1 MSKIKLLIAL
11 LCISTFVK
19 AQLNVNSPYSRFGL
33 GNIQHPASAFNIGM
47 AGVGISYT
55 NPNSISTL
63 NPSLLTYITK
73 PTFELGAQYVGLLVT
88 EGDLTNTSANFQ
100 FSYFNMAFPISPKY
114 TFGFSLRPYSQV
126 NYSTTLSNQISPEAI
141 TNDRFEGAGSINTIG
156 FTNGYQIVDDTL
168 NKVKASIGFETS
180 LLVGNIQT
188 SASTET
194 VIINDLRTEIINDL
208 SYRGFQLRLGS
219 SLRKELF
226 QGKALKKYKTPICKS
241 KGEHRDTLILR
252 DNFFYKDYAK
262 KIGEK
267 SIKTK
272 YAVIYPNTTKIILS
286 NKIKDVKDRRKIRDS
301 YASFIEKGYGV
312 FILEEAIGVSLR
324 ELEKDYKEGK
334 EESESNIEEE
344 QKINYAKKYV
354 RKQSGVFVNL
364 GLVYEF
370 QSRLNINGT
379 RTISRQ
385 DISVN
390 EAFQTFTIDTDNDFS
405 IVPQALNL
413 GISIDKPR
421 QVGKRKCGDKKKS
434 TWLLGADLSLYEW
447 SSFSS
452 PDIVTDFRNTYR
464 VSLGGGWTPN
474 PNPDLEESAK
484 FFKKT
489 RYRAGLY
496 YQTLPFDINNSD
508 ISEFGITFGITLPST
523 LGGKFNIN
531 MSYARRGEEL
541 IENYFTTGIGIT
553 LNQRSWFRRRKVGI

>member
-47 AGVGISYT
+47 AGVGISYA

-63 NPSLLTYITK
+63 NPSLLTYLAN
-73 PTFELGAQYVGLLVT
+73 PTFELGAQYVGLLSQ
-88 EGDLTNTSANFQ
+88 EGELRNSSANFQ

-126 NYSTTLSNQISPEAI
+126 NFSNTFSSQISTDAI
-141 TNDRFEGAGSINTIG
+141 TTDRHEGSGGINTVG
-156 FTNGYQIVDDTL
+156 FTNGYQIVDDSL
-168 NKVKASIGFETS
+168 NKIKASVGFETN
-180 LLVGNIQT
+180 LLIGNIQT
-188 SASTET
+188 SSSTET
-194 VIINDLRTEIINDL
+194 VIFNDLRTEIINDL

-226 QGKALKKYKTPICKS
+226 QGKALKKYKNPICNS
-241 KGEHRDTLILR
+241 KTEKNDTLILR

-272 YAVIYPNTTKIILS
+272 YAIIYPSTTKIILS
-286 NKIKDVKDRRKIRDS
+286 NKIKDGKTRRKIRDS
-301 YASFIEKGYGV
+301 YASFIKKGYGV
-312 FILEEAIGVSLR
+312 LVLEDAVGVSIR
-324 ELEKDYKEGK
+324 ELEEDYNEGK
-334 EESESNIEEE
+334 DKSESNIEEE

-390 EAFQTFTIDTDNDFS
+390 EAFQTFIIDTENDFS

-421 QVGKRKCGDKKKS
+421 QTGKRKCGDKKKS

-447 SSFSS
+447 SSFSN
-452 PDIVTDFRNTYR
+452 PDAVTNFRNTYR
-464 VSLGGGWTPN
+464 VALGGGWTPN
-474 PNPDLEESAK
+474 PDPDLEESAK

-496 YQTLPFDINNSD
+496 YQTLPFDINNSN
-508 ISEFGITFGITLPST
+508 ISEVGITFGFTLPST
-523 LGGKFNIN
+523 SGGKFTVN
-531 MSYARRGEEL
+531 MTYARRGEEL

-553 LNQRSWFRRRKVGI
+553 LNQRNWFRRRKVGI